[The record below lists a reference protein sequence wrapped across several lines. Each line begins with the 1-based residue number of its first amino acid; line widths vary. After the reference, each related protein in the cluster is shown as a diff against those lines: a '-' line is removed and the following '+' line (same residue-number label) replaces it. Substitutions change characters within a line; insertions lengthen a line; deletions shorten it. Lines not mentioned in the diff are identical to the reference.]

1 MKGVVNFIVIL
12 FLGVLMS
19 CQTASNSEFRRS
31 VLGEGGVQY
40 GGVFS
45 VNEIEDF
52 RSLYPLSITDVTGHR
67 IANQVYEGL
76 VKLDQE
82 SLEIEPGI
90 AESWEV
96 SNDGKTYTFKLRKG
110 VYFHDDP
117 CFSDSKGRQ
126 VTASDVKFCFD
137 RLFEASSDNVMA
149 TTYSDR
155 IVGAVDYYEQ
165 SKKENQPKGGV
176 PGVRKIDDRTI
187 AIDLVHPFP
196 SMMKILSQ
204 PAFWIYPPEAAET
217 YSQELRVYAVG
228 TGPFK
233 LKTVKEGEVVILER
247 NRNYWGTDSLGNQLP
262 YLDAVKYTFIKE
274 KTTEM
279 AEFQKGNLDMLFDLP
294 TEEVAKIKAKLTSGD
309 PQGYQFQSI
318 PSMVIQYYG
327 FQHQSDVFDD
337 INVRKAFNY
346 AIDRSRIVE
355 FVLQGKGFP
364 ATHGIV
370 PPSFRNYNTEAVKG
384 YQYDADRARDYLAQ
398 AGYPEGEGF
407 PVLTLQLNYGGA
419 VNVQVAEAI
428 QKMLEESLN
437 ISVELT
443 LVPRSQHFERVETGK
458 ALFWRDGWSAD
469 YADPENFLNLLYGQ
483 LVPDDLNQ
491 KSYINSIRYKNP
503 KFDQVFEKAL
513 RETNDEKRNELFRKA
528 DQIAMDDAAI
538 IPLYYEESIRLLQSD
553 VENFPINPMEYRD
566 FSRVRFEAADKPQQK
581 SG

>member
-1 MKGVVNFIVIL
+1 MRGVVNYVIIL
-12 FLGVLMS
+12 LLGTLMA
-19 CQTASNSEFRRS
+19 CQTTSNNESRRS

-76 VKLDQE
+76 VKLDQQT
-82 SLEIEPGI
+82 LEIKPGL
-90 AESWEV
+90 AESWEI
-96 SNDGKTYTFKLRKG
+96 SDDGKSYTFKMRSG

-117 CFSDSKGRQ
+117 CFADNKGRQ
-126 VTASDVKFCFD
+126 VTAADVKFCLD

-149 TTYSDR
+149 TSYSDR
-155 IVGAVDYYEQ
+155 IVGAANYYEQ
-165 SKKENQPKGGV
+165 SKKGTQPESGV
-176 PGVRKIDDRTI
+176 EGVRVIDNSTVV
-187 AIDLVHPFP
+187 IDLVHPFP

-204 PAFWIYPPEAAET
+204 PAFWVYPPEAVKT
-217 YSQELRVYAVG
+217 YQHELRVHSVG

-247 NRNYWGTDSLGNQLP
+247 NRNYWGVDSLGNQLP

-279 AEFQKGNLDMLFDLP
+279 AEFEKGNLDMLFDLP
-294 TEEVAKIKAKLTSGD
+294 TEEVAKIKAEITRGGA
-309 PQGYQFQSI
+309 QGYQFQSI

-337 INVRKAFNY
+337 VNVRKAFNY
-346 AIDRSRIVE
+346 AIDRYRIVE

-364 ATHGIV
+364 AIHGIV

-384 YQYDADRARDYLAQ
+384 YQYDSDRARDYLAQ
-398 AGYPEGEGF
+398 AGYPGGEGF

-428 QKMLEESLN
+428 QKMLEETLN
-437 ISVELT
+437 ISIELT

-483 LVPDDLNQ
+483 LVPDDLNK

-503 KFDQVFEKAL
+503 KFDQIFELAL
-513 RETNDEKRNELFRKA
+513 RETNDDKRNELFREA

-566 FSRVRFEAADKPQQK
+566 FSRVRFEAEKQQQK
-581 SG
+581 NG